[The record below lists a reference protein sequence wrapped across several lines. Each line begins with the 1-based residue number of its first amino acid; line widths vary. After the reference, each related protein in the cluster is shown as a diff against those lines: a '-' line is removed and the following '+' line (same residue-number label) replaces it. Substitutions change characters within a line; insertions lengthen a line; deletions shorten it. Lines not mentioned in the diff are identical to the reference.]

1 MCGLLS
7 TFGVYDI
14 KCVLISGNVR
24 VQRGPQ
30 VATQP
35 SRTRN
40 PFDDD
45 DPPPAPVRSS
55 FTVSEVCVDFHEQIT
70 FSA

>member
-1 MCGLLS
+1 MFYLLS
-7 TFGVYDI
+7 TFGV
-14 KCVLISGNVR
+14 CMLICGGVR

-55 FTVSEVCVDFHEQIT
+55 FTQMSGL
-70 FSA
+70 